1 VRRLPRR
8 SPQGEGGPL
17 AASYGSAS
25 QRLPKK
31 IKLLL
36 LKVSEIRR

>member
-8 SPQGEGGPL
+8 SPKGEGGPL

-25 QRLPKK
+25 LRN
-31 IKLLL
+31 
-36 LKVSEIRR
+36 SFAG